1 MGDNLSERVKAA
13 NQPATTEPGTELERP
28 TLAGSIRNM
37 EAQFKLAM
45 PRGME
50 ATQLVR
56 DALTALRTTRNL
68 AKCDQASVLGG
79 LMTCAQLGLRPAV
92 LGHAWLLPFWDKN
105 AVTIDEAGRQR
116 KGGYRAQLVIGYQG
130 YRELAH
136 RTGTIASLIGRPV
149 HENDTFDV
157 DYGIADTL
165 VHKPFLTGDR
175 GPAVGYYAIV
185 KYANGGHA
193 FWYMSR
199 TEVEQHRDRYAMA
212 KKDGQVVGPWRDNFD
227 EMAVKTVFLRLAK
240 WMPKSTELASA
251 IEADETIRV
260 DTTPDNMDAM
270 LHGERPEPE
279 IDYAPPVSTQPF
291 PGTQRSGDGGP
302 PDIDGEIVENDTSA
316 STSTSAPEPAEP
328 EPLVDSKQ
336 LTRIH
341 TLLTKLGV
349 EQTEKHATLS
359 TLAGRTIASSKE
371 LTRYEGEWVIEELA
385 RVMRQKPEDRSPALD
400 SLLGELRDAQES

>member
-1 MGDNLSERVKAA
+1 MGDNLNERIKAA

-105 AVTIDEAGRQR
+105 AVIVDEHGRQR

-279 IDYAPPVSTQPF
+279 IDYVPPVSTQPF

-302 PDIDGEIVENDTSA
+302 PDIDGEIVENDPPDDESA
-316 STSTSAPEPAEP
+316 
-328 EPLVDSKQ
+328 PLVDSKQ

-349 EQTEKHATLS
+349 TEQADKHDALS
-359 TLAGRTIASSKE
+359 TIAGRTIMSSKE
-371 LTRYEGEWVIEELA
+371 LTRDEGEQVTEQLGRI
-385 RVMRQKPEDRSPALD
+385 MRQKPEDRGPALD
-400 SLLGELRDAQES
+400 TLLGELRDAQES

>member
-1 MGDNLSERVKAA
+1 MGDNLTERVKAA
-13 NQPATTEPGTELERP
+13 TQTTTEPGTELERP

-37 EAQFKLAM
+37 ENQFKLAM

-68 AKCDQASVLGG
+68 ARCDQASVLGG

-105 AVTIDEAGRQR
+105 AVTLDEHGRER

-136 RTGTIASLIGRPV
+136 RTGMIDTLIGRV
-149 HENDTFDV
+149 VYENDTFDV

-165 VHKPFLTGDR
+165 VHKPCMTGDR
-175 GPAVGYYAIV
+175 GPAVGYYTIV
-185 KYANGGHA
+185 KYTTGGHA
-193 FWYMSR
+193 FWYMTR
-199 TEVEQHRDRYAMA
+199 TECEQHRDRYAMA
-212 KKDGQVVGPWRDNFD
+212 KKDGQVIGPWRDNFD
-227 EMAVKTVFLRLAK
+227 EMAVKTSFLRLAK

-260 DTTPDNMDAM
+260 DTTPDNLDAM

-279 IDYAPPVSTQPF
+279 IDYAPPVSTQSRP
-291 PGTQRSGDGGP
+291 REDGP
-302 PDIDGEIVENDTSA
+302 PDIDGELVDNDTPSA
-316 STSTSAPEPAEP
+316 EESEPIIASAR
-328 EPLVDSKQ
+328 
-336 LTRIH
+336 LTRLH

-349 EQTEKHATLS
+349 TDRDDRVSTLS
-359 TLAGRTIASSKE
+359 TLAGRPITSSKN
-371 LTRYEGEWVIEELA
+371 LTAVEGEEAIEQLVKLS
-385 RVMRQKPEDRSPALD
+385 RLKPEDQVPALD
-400 SLLGELRDAQES
+400 HLLSELRETQDEGDA

>member
-1 MGDNLSERVKAA
+1 MGDNLTERVKAA
-13 NQPATTEPGTELERP
+13 TQPTEPGTELERP

-37 EAQFKLAM
+37 ESQFKLAM

-68 AKCDQASVLGG
+68 ARCDQASVLGG

-105 AVTIDEAGRQR
+105 AVTLDERGRER

-136 RTGTIASLIGRPV
+136 RTGMIDTLIGRV
-149 HENDTFDV
+149 VYENDTFDV

-165 VHKPFLTGDR
+165 IHKPCMTGDR
-175 GPAVGYYAIV
+175 GPAVGYYTIV
-185 KYANGGHA
+185 KYTTGGHA
-193 FWYMSR
+193 FWYMTR
-199 TEVEQHRDRYAMA
+199 TECEQHRDRYAMA
-212 KKDGQVVGPWRDNFD
+212 KKDGQVIGPWRDNFD
-227 EMAVKTVFLRLAK
+227 EMAVKTTFLRLAK

-260 DTTPDNMDAM
+260 DTTLDNLDAM

-279 IDYAPPVSTQPF
+279 PEVDYAPPVPTTP
-291 PGTQRSGDGGP
+291 RARRDGP
-302 PDIDGEIVENDTSA
+302 PDIDGEIIETE
-316 STSTSAPEPAEP
+316 PEPAG

-341 TLLTKLGV
+341 TLLTKLSV
-349 EQTEKHATLS
+349 DQADKHATLT
-359 TLAGRTIASSKE
+359 TLAGRTITSSKE
-371 LTRYEGEWVIEELA
+371 LTRDEGEQVIEQLA
-385 RVMRQKPEDRSPALD
+385 RVQRLKPEDRIPALD
-400 SLLGELRDAQES
+400 HLLSELQTTQAEGDA